1 MQLNFASDHQ
11 MAGTSDTEE
20 LSNTV
25 YMHSKYSQVLL
36 GVVCSGYTQV
46 RHVLEG
52 EGGSIFCI

>member
-1 MQLNFASDHQ
+1 MV
-11 MAGTSDTEE
+11 GTSDTEE

-25 YMHSKYSQVLL
+25 YMYSKYSQVLL

-46 RHVLEG
+46 RDVLEG